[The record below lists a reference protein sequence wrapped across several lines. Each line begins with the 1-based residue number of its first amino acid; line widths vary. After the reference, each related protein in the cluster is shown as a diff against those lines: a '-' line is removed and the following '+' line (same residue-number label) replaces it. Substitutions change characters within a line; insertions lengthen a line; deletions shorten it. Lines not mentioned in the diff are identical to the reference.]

1 MTYLVC
7 CEQVKNAV
15 ASFRALVDV
24 TLDDDAS
31 CLENEITR
39 RHLLEAA
46 VLLKCS
52 LTRPIKK
59 RDNVAYTGMR
69 TFMTSPHALKAEELV
84 NIPGQEVIELQRW
97 NVHIFNTNHLSAST
111 KDPKPSDLLILY
123 SKKSNGR
130 VQLGVPFDL
139 KFKQWGQPK
148 MKKLRWY
155 ENGKMYSGLRYGK
168 RLVDLMC
175 DENNGILFYCP
186 IREAY
191 SWKKAIDA
199 SYYDVLSDTHSNS
212 AARNPLSRKSPANLD
227 GVSTESTEE
236 NVTKVNRIIKA
247 HTRAYRSV
255 AIMERRSHNVWA
267 DLDMTK
273 PGNRGVSV
281 ISEES
286 ESRLK
291 SAEKKPTH
299 TSAKTTGKVDAT
311 PKEDSKFKI
320 NRFRELIS
328 RVLVSSYIRPSYT
341 PPVDSSGPRITAF
354 DEPDHDALEF
364 EDEFTTAEYVAYAD
378 HIFNL
383 LDHPEHIPSLLSFC
397 EYLMKKNL
405 GREVVMVLVRILEVT
420 VDKTFP
426 TPEDFAVVLILTVRL
441 YCKFMSDFRIVHVLI
456 ECAELCP
463 ESPLVL
469 SLVGR
474 IFHALRLHIQAEELY
489 VGALLL
495 NPMHPDGLRGYGI
508 LLAEK
513 GNYNAASRY
522 LSRVDESSTMYHM
535 AKLEFAWTL
544 EILGNRDDAMLLA
557 YQAVLSNGSRNRAT
571 SLTLTS
577 MGHYFHVRG
586 DLSRALDFYSRSIQH
601 CPNNAFGSLMDACA
615 HATTF
620 TRESTTTV
628 ITTFSTLKGSK
639 TRPDDFLVEEQA
651 KGVISRPGLNCK
663 IVVNKDDE
671 EIDAKFRRGL
681 FYLKGTNR
689 WIVKRLSVHS
699 SLSNLT
705 FSFIL

>member
-1 MTYLVC
+1 
-7 CEQVKNAV
+7 V
-15 ASFRALVDV
+15 ASFRTLVDV

-31 CLENEITR
+31 CLENEVTR

-59 RDNVAYTGMR
+59 RDSKAYSGMR

-84 NIPGQEVIELQRW
+84 NIPVQEVIELQRW

-111 KDPKPSDLLILY
+111 KDPKPTDVLILY
-123 SKKSNGR
+123 SKKSSGR
-130 VQLGVPFDL
+130 VQMGVPFDL
-139 KFKQWGQPK
+139 KFKQWDQPE

-168 RLVDLMC
+168 RIVDLMC
-175 DENNGILFYCP
+175 DENKGILFYCP
-186 IREAY
+186 IREVY

-199 SYYDVLSDTHSNS
+199 SYYDVLSDTHGKSD
-212 AARNPLSRKSPANLD
+212 ARNLLSRKPKVELD
-227 GVSTESTEE
+227 GATTESTEE
-236 NVTKVNRIIKA
+236 NAAKANRIIKA

-273 PGNRGVSV
+273 PANRGVSV
-281 ISEES
+281 VMEES
-286 ESRLK
+286 ESGSRRK
-291 SAEKKPTH
+291 TGKKPTH
-299 TSAKTTGKVDAT
+299 ASPKAT
-311 PKEDSKFKI
+311 KHDPLPKEDSKFKM
-320 NRFRELIS
+320 NRFRELINQ
-328 RVLVSSYIRPSYT
+328 VLVSSYIRPSYT
-341 PPVDSSGPRITAF
+341 PPTDSSGPRITAF
-354 DEPDHDALEF
+354 DEPDQDALEF
-364 EDEFTTAEYVAYAD
+364 EDELTTAQYIEYAD
-378 HIFNL
+378 HIFDL
-383 LDHPEHIPSLLSFC
+383 LDHPEHVPSLLSFC
-397 EYLMKKNL
+397 ECLMKKNL
-405 GREVVMVLVRILEVT
+405 GREVVMVLVRVLEVS

-426 TPEDFAVVLILTVRL
+426 TAEDFAVVVILTVRL
-441 YCKFMSDFRIVHVLI
+441 YCKYMSDFRIVHVLI

-463 ESPLVL
+463 ESALVL

-474 IFHALRLHIQAEELY
+474 IFHALRLHTQAEELY

-557 YQAVLSNGSRNRAT
+557 YQAVLQNGHKNRAT
-571 SLTLTS
+571 SLTLAS
-577 MGHYFHVRG
+577 MGHFFHVRG
-586 DLSRALDFYSRSIQH
+586 DLVRAMDFYSRCMTH
-601 CPNNAFGSLMDACA
+601 CPSNAFGFLMDACA
-615 HATTF
+615 HASTL
-620 TRESTTTV
+620 TREAPTTL

-639 TRPDDFLVEEQA
+639 TRPDDFLVVDQV
-651 KGVISRPGLNCK
+651 KGVIHRPGLNSR
-663 IVVNKDDE
+663 ISINKDDE

-689 WIVKRLSVHS
+689 WLPNDIQSC
-699 SLSNLT
+699 
-705 FSFIL
+705 